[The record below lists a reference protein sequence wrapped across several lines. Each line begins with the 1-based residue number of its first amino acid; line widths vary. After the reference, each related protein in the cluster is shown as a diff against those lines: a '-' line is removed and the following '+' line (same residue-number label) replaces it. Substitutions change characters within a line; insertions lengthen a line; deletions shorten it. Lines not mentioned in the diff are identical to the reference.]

1 MASENDELQELKRQV
16 SALTARIYAL
26 EQATGISARR
36 AEQGSQVPTPPQTA
50 PPSPSQSAPV
60 SLRPPVIPPAPPTRP
75 QVNLESKI
83 GAQWL
88 NRIGIVAVLIGV
100 SYFLKY
106 AFDNQWIGPTGRVVI
121 GLLAGIAVVWW
132 SEWFRGRGHQVFS
145 YSLKAVGI
153 GVLYL
158 SLWAAFQ
165 LYHLIPANA
174 AFFAMAVVTIST
186 VIMALRQD
194 AEVIAAF
201 AIAGGFATPLLLST
215 GQNRPLELFSYVAL
229 LDLGTL
235 VLIAVRP
242 WKRLLLG
249 SFLASFTLY
258 VGWYI
263 QYYTSSQFTRT
274 LIFASIFF
282 AIFSLAPLVSRSKL
296 SGTRYFAGRI
306 STALVMISL
315 GNAVV
320 YFFQLAAM
328 FERFPPKQQQ
338 SLLAWSAVGIAAL
351 YLLLSRELRRQAEA
365 EGPQKSQLMPLLHIA
380 IAVGF
385 LTIAIPLKLDT
396 HWITIGWLVE
406 AAVLLWIS
414 QRANSRLLQYL
425 GGSALALGILRLLFI
440 DNFNT
445 QRLIFNARFATYAV
459 AIAVLAGIIR
469 YAGKNPQY
477 ATITRITTI
486 ALNALALFGMNYEV
500 RDFFQRRMYTAVSQ
514 YSLPY
519 NWRQMALVRD
529 FAYSALWMG
538 YGAVLMAVG
547 FWRRSA
553 FLRWQALALI
563 AFTIAKVFVYDV
575 WNLDKGYRIL
585 SFIVLG
591 VLLLA
596 ISFVY
601 QRDWLKLS
609 GKGEGTQGPGRTNS
623 VSA

>member
-1 MASENDELQELKRQV
+1 MANENDELQELKRQI
-16 SALTARIYAL
+16 SALTSRIYAL
-26 EQATGISARR
+26 EQAAGTTARR
-36 AEQGSQVPTPPQTA
+36 PEPTLATPAPPTAA
-50 PPSPSQSAPV
+50 PPSQPPV
-60 SLRPPVIPPAPPTRP
+60 SFRPPAIPPAPSARP
-75 QVNLESKI
+75 RVNLESRI

-106 AFDNQWIGPTGRVVI
+106 AFDNQWIGPTGRVAI

-165 LYHLIPANA
+165 LYHLIPANV
-174 AFFAMAVVTIST
+174 AFFAMAVVTVST

-201 AIAGGFATPLLLST
+201 AIAGGFATPLLIST
-215 GQNRPLELFSYVAL
+215 GQNRQLELFSYVAL

-242 WKRLLLG
+242 WKRLLMG
-249 SFLASFTLY
+249 SFIATLTLY
-258 VGWYI
+258 VGWYSR
-263 QYYTSSQFTRT
+263 YYTSSQFTRT

-306 STALVMISL
+306 STALVIISL
-315 GNAVV
+315 LNAVA
-320 YFFQLAAM
+320 YFFQLAAL
-328 FERFPPKQQQ
+328 FDDFPQKQQQ

-351 YLLLSRELRRQAEA
+351 YLLLSREMGRQAEA
-365 EGPQKSQLMPLLHIA
+365 QGPQKSQLMPLLHIA
-380 IAVGF
+380 IAIGF

-425 GGSALALGILRLLFI
+425 GGSALVLGILRLLFI

-477 ATITRITTI
+477 VTITRVTTV
-486 ALNALALFGMNYEV
+486 ALNALALFGLNYEV
-500 RDFFQRRMYTAVSQ
+500 RDYFARRLYVDWARYT
-514 YSLPY
+514 PTG
-519 NWRQMALVRD
+519 NWRQTALVRD
-529 FAYSALWMG
+529 FAYSALWMA
-538 YGAVLMAVG
+538 YGGSLMAIG

-575 WNLDKGYRIL
+575 WSLDKGYRIL

-596 ISFVY
+596 ISFLY

-609 GKGEGTQGPGRTNS
+609 GKDEGPQHPGRTNS
-623 VSA
+623 ASA

>member
-1 MASENDELQELKRQV
+1 MANENEELQELKRQIA
-16 SALTARIYAL
+16 ALTSRIHAL
-26 EQATGISARR
+26 EQAADISVRR
-36 AEQGSQVPTPPQTA
+36 PEAPPVVPPTPVA
-50 PPSPSQSAPV
+50 APV
-60 SLRPPVIPPAPPTRP
+60 RPVFGAPAIPPPAPPRP
-75 QVNLESKI
+75 RVNLESKI

-106 AFDNQWIGPTGRVVI
+106 AFDNQWIGPTGRVAI

-132 SEWFRGRGHQVFS
+132 SEWFRGRGHRVFS

-158 SLWAAFQ
+158 SLWAAYQ
-165 LYHLIPANA
+165 LYQLVPANA
-174 AFFAMAVVTIST
+174 AFLAMAVVTVST

-215 GQNRPLELFSYVAL
+215 GQNRQLELFSYIAL

-235 VLIAVRP
+235 ALIAVRP

-249 SFLASFTLY
+249 SFFATFILY
-258 VGWYI
+258 VGWYT
-263 QYYTSSQFTRT
+263 QYYTASQFTRT
-274 LIFASIFF
+274 LIFAFIFF

-315 GNAVV
+315 LNAVV
-320 YFFQLAAM
+320 YFFQLAAL
-328 FERFPPKQQQ
+328 FDDFPQKQQQ

-351 YLLLSRELRRQAEA
+351 YLLLSRQLRRQADA
-365 EGPQKSQLMPLLHIA
+365 EGQQKSQLMPLLHIA

-425 GGSALALGILRLLFI
+425 GGSALVLGILRLLFI

-469 YAGKNPQY
+469 YAGRNPQY
-477 ATITRITTI
+477 ATITRITTV
-486 ALNALALFGMNYEV
+486 ALNALALFGLNYEV
-500 RDFFQRRMYTAVSQ
+500 RDFFHRRMYTPGLR
-514 YSLPY
+514 YDLTH
-519 NWRQMALVRD
+519 NWRHMVLIRD
-529 FAYSALWMG
+529 FSYSALWMA

-547 FWRRSA
+547 FWKRSA

-563 AFTIAKVFVYDV
+563 AFTIGKVFVYDV
-575 WNLDKGYRIL
+575 WSLDKGYRIL

-609 GKGEGTQGPGRTNS
+609 GKGEGPRNPGRTNS